1 MSNYTIEKFD
11 ISRSS
16 NRLVSRVKVKGYWSS
31 DSITAYIN
39 REMRWDSNYSATTPE
54 WKVSMSHSS
63 GGRDTKE
70 VADDLEAELNFAE
83 AMTALALYVRD
94 FLSTNLEKLEAAYQ
108 AEILEMKQRE
118 ADRLKEIAERIA
130 ADALISKDTVDNLLA
145 ALTYRTQIKAYSLGG
160 TRPVY
165 ITLANNNNKTYRLNG
180 ERVAK
185 RRVLEVLN
193 SASIRTEFVTV

>member
-11 ISRSS
+11 ISQSS
-16 NRLVSRVKVKGYWSS
+16 HRLVSRVKIKGYWSS

-130 ADALISKDTVDNLLA
+130 ADALLSKDTVDNLLA

>member
-130 ADALISKDTVDNLLA
+130 ADALLSKDTVDNLLA

>member
-1 MSNYTIEKFD
+1 MSNYTIEEFD

-39 REMRWDSNYSATTPE
+39 REMRWDSNYTATTPE

-83 AMTALALYVRD
+83 AMTALALYVRE

-130 ADALISKDTVDNLLA
+130 ADAVISKDTVNNLLS
-145 ALTYRTQIKAYSLGG
+145 ALTSRTQIKAYTLGS

-165 ITLANNNNKTYRLNG
+165 ITLANNNNKTYRLDG

-185 RRVLEVLN
+185 KRVLEVLN

>member
-11 ISRSS
+11 ISQSS
-16 NRLVSRVKVKGYWSS
+16 HRLVSRVKIKGYWSS

-108 AEILEMKQRE
+108 AEILEMKRRE
-118 ADRLKEIAERIA
+118 ADLLKEIAERIA
-130 ADALISKDTVDNLLA
+130 ADSLISKDTVNNLLA
-145 ALTYRTQIKAYSLGG
+145 ALTSRTQIKAYSLGG
-160 TRPVY
+160 TSPVY